1 MWLSVA
7 QHPGRTVS
15 CTQAEAL
22 LLAAEARTGVR
33 PLAALAMSFLADGDG
48 VVVPIEVAE
57 EVAKY
62 AREIANGDRAAYWR
76 L

>member
-1 MWLSVA
+1 
-7 QHPGRTVS
+7 
-15 CTQAEAL
+15 
-22 LLAAEARTGVR
+22 
-33 PLAALAMSFLADGDG
+33 MSFLADGDG